1 MSLEQQGAERLR
13 FSWRFKP
20 HNQRYVPWQQ
30 RYQETSTII
39 WHAPP
44 PIILSDLTGSCWL
57 GCLPKKESSSQV
69 WTRVDEET
77 CVDNPSAALQTKL
90 TANKVDNEQSWRP
103 TKLMT
108 NKVDDEQSWQQTK
121 LAKKHVLTIHK
132 LYRKKKVDNKQSW
145 RWTKLAM
152 NNVDN
157 EQSWQLTK
165 LTTDKEVG
173 EETCV
178 DNSSAVQ
185 TKSTRVSSW
194 AQPEMCQPAFFCNTT
209 KLLGRSYL
217 VSKIK
222 PLLKTSLLS
231 MTTISEIWVCGTR
244 TSLPIQTWFVTCLFY
259 LLHYCDTFRANLG

>member
-1 MSLEQQGAERLR
+1 MLLPPLSCLTSLVVVGWVACQKRKAAPRFGLGLTKKHVLTIHQLR
-13 FSWRFKP
+13 CKQSW
-20 HNQRYVPWQQ
+20 Q
-30 RYQETSTII
+30 
-39 WHAPP
+39 
-44 PIILSDLTGSCWL
+44 
-57 GCLPKKESSSQV
+57 
-69 WTRVDEET
+69 
-77 CVDNPSAALQTKL
+77 QTKL
-90 TANKVDNEQSWRP
+90 TTNKVDGQQSWWRTKLMMNKVDNRQSW
-103 TKLMT
+103 
-108 NKVDDEQSWQQTK
+108 WQTK

-194 AQPEMCQPAFFCNTT
+194 AQPEMCQPDFFCNTT

-231 MTTISEIWVCGTR
+231 MATISEIWVCGTR